1 MNVKLWEK
9 SVPTTHLFRTFAH
22 DKTDLYL
29 VFTVN
34 IKSKFMKI
42 IIVGTAFPYRGG
54 LAAYNE
60 RLANEYVKQGNDVEI
75 ITFTLQYPAFLFPG
89 KTQYSTEFA
98 PANLKIS
105 REINSMNPVTWI
117 KVGKKIKEK
126 SPDLVIFCY
135 WMAFIAPCF
144 GTIARFARSPKTR
157 MVGLIHNMIPHEPT
171 ILDKLFPKYFVKSMD
186 GFVAMAE
193 SVVADIN
200 HFDEEKKP
208 KKVSPH
214 PIYDHYGD
222 LMTKKDAAIKLGL
235 HEQENYILF
244 FGFIRQYKGLD
255 LLLEAF
261 ADERLR
267 EFPVKLIIAGE
278 FYESPDTYLQQII
291 RLGLVDKVELRTKFI
306 PDKEVRSY
314 FSVADL
320 VAQPYRT
327 ATQSGVSQIAYHF
340 EKPMLVTNVGGL
352 AEIVPN
358 GKVGYVVEV
367 EPKQIADALVDF
379 YSNNR
384 SEEFIENIKIEKQ
397 KYSWSRMTDAINGLF
412 KMTPNL

>member
-1 MNVKLWEK
+1 
-9 SVPTTHLFRTFAH
+9 
-22 DKTDLYL
+22 
-29 VFTVN
+29 
-34 IKSKFMKI
+34 MKI

-60 RLANEYVKQGNDVEI
+60 RLAHEYVRQGNDVEI

-89 KTQYSTEFA
+89 KTQYSTEAA
-98 PANLKIS
+98 PTDLKIT
-105 REINSMNPVTWI
+105 RKINAINPLNWI
-117 KVGKKIKEK
+117 KVGREIRKK
-126 SPDLVIFCY
+126 SPDIVIFCY

-144 GTIARFARSPKTR
+144 GTIARFARSPKTK

-186 GFVAMAE
+186 GFVAMAK

-200 HFDEEKKP
+200 HFDKQDKP
-208 KKVSPH
+208 KIVSPH

-222 LMTKKDAAIKLGL
+222 ALTKKEAAVKLGL
-235 HEQENYILF
+235 HEQDNYILF

-261 ADERLR
+261 ADKRLR

-278 FYESPDTYLQQII
+278 FYEDPAPYLQQIL
-291 RLGLVDKVELRTKFI
+291 RLGLDDKLELRTKFI
-306 PDKEVRSY
+306 PDKDVRNY
-314 FSVADL
+314 FSIADL

-352 AEIVPN
+352 AEIIPD

-367 EPKQIADALVDF
+367 DPIQIANALVDF
-379 YSNNR
+379 FSNNR
-384 SEEFIENIKIEKQ
+384 SEKMIENIKIEKQ
-397 KYSWSRMTDAINGLF
+397 KFLWSRMTDAINGLI
-412 KMTPNL
+412 K